1 MNRNAL
7 YLPEHIVGQ
16 IVDTAR
22 RYPEIEQVILFGSWA
37 LGNAKSGSD
46 IDLALSGR
54 EMESKTVAAFH
65 SYLEE
70 ETTIPHFFDVIH
82 LETIVNIEL
91 RQHILENGVSLYSAT
106 PDS

>member
-1 MNRNAL
+1 MNRNAFS
-7 YLPEHIVGQ
+7 LPEHIVGQ
-16 IVDTAR
+16 IVDTAK

-46 IDLALSGR
+46 IDLAISGR
-54 EMESKTVAAFH
+54 EMEGKTVTAFH
-65 SYLEE
+65 SHLEE

-82 LETIVNIEL
+82 LETIENMEL
-91 RQHILENGVSLYSAT
+91 RRHILEIGIPLYSAT